1 MITPKPTIERNTTS
15 DVDILVCLIKGVS
28 LSDSQVTE
36 LVRAVLQSTI
46 STPSPS
52 TTPPPAQTSLPT
64 CQPPIAHPVVPVE
77 AAGTASPVS
86 GPPVVAR
93 VMTLDANFGY
103 HVPLVGEEG
112 LFYIVT
118 RGTDVGMFSGWEN
131 TSPLVDGISGC
142 AYCTVATYKE
152 GIECVKSA
160 LERNMASRL
169 WKIIFTED
177 FMLQCQDSVGPH
189 LKIYISYSY

>member
-1 MITPKPTIERNTTS
+1 MITPKPTIERNTMS
-15 DVDILVCLIKGVS
+15 DVDILVRLIEGVS
-28 LSDSQVTE
+28 LSDSQATE

-52 TTPPPAQTSLPT
+52 TTPPPAQTSSPT
-64 CQPPIAHPVVPVE
+64 HQPPIAHPVVPVE
-77 AAGTASPVS
+77 AAAAASPVS

-112 LFYIVT
+112 PFYIVT
-118 RGTDVGMFSGWEN
+118 RGTNVGVFSRWEN
-131 TSPLVDGISGC
+131 TSPLVDGVSGC
-142 AYCTVATYKE
+142 AYRAVATYEE
-152 GIECVKSA
+152 GIEHVEST
-160 LERNMASRL
+160 LEHDVAGRL

-177 FMLQCQDSVGPH
+177 FMLQYQDSVGPH
-189 LKIYISYSY
+189 PKIYISYSY